1 MPGWLRKPGILAQEG
16 VGHKDQGD
24 DDQGIAHLTA
34 ARLKDSDNQKN
45 GKQNVA
51 GVHNSGAQLQVF
63 IQDGDVG
70 TAA

>member
-1 MPGWLRKPGILAQEG
+1 MTRGLPIFRR
-16 VGHKDQGD
+16 
-24 DDQGIAHLTA
+24 